1 MLTDD
6 VCNEAKLMAE
16 QNFERKSC
24 LSEKTRLNRRQ
35 TAAEGLT
42 RRMTVGT
49 VCCSFV
55 LGTSCCCWE
64 GCFLSGNLPA
74 LV

>member
-1 MLTDD
+1 
-6 VCNEAKLMAE
+6 MAE

-35 TAAEGLT
+35 TAAEEDLT
-42 RRMTVGT
+42 RMTVGT
-49 VCCSFV
+49 VICCSFV
-55 LGTSCCCWE
+55 LGTSGCCWE
-64 GCFLSGNLPA
+64 GYFLSGNLPA